1 MIPPSNPDERIAE
14 YDLSMAH
21 GDLSAIL
28 DDAVLMDKVLNRIY
42 RMWPE
47 TFEQIELA
55 TRLLSRMVLRDNRA
69 RSFIAQEL
77 KRVTT

>member
-1 MIPPSNPDERIAE
+1 MIPPSELDERVAE
-14 YDLSMAH
+14 YNLSLAH

-42 RMWPE
+42 RTWPE

-77 KRVTT
+77 KRIPQ

>member
-1 MIPPSNPDERIAE
+1 MIPPSELDAQVAE
-14 YDLSMAH
+14 YNLSLAH